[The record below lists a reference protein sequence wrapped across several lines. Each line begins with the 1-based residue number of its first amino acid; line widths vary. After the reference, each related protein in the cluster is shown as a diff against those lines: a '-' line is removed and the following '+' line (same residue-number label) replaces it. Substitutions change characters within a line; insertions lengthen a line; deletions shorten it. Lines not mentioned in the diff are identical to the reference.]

1 MDNPLPHLDWS
12 LMRAF
17 LAVAETGSLSA
28 AARAL
33 GTSQP
38 TLGRQVREVEAR
50 LGTALFRRHAR
61 GLEPTETGA
70 ALIGPA
76 ERMREAMRDVALT
89 AAGAETRL
97 EGTVRITASVMVS
110 HFILPRVLAAI
121 REAEPAIS
129 IDLLPSDRSENL
141 LYREADIAIR
151 MYRPTQ
157 LDVVTAKLGEVPM
170 GIFAA
175 RSYLARR
182 GRPQDA
188 EQLLEHD
195 LVGLDRDDLLI
206 RGMRDLGWPAERDWF
221 ALRCDEQAVTWQLV
235 RAGCGIGFTQ
245 REIGQA
251 DPLVEQLL
259 PGIALPRLPVWL
271 AAPDA
276 MRRTP
281 RIRRVWELL
290 ETGLAP
296 WLAGAS

>member
-1 MDNPLPHLDWS
+1 MDNPLPQLDWS

-70 ALIGPA
+70 ALIDPA
-76 ERMREAMRDVALT
+76 RRMREAMRDVALT

-110 HFILPRVLAAI
+110 HFILPRVLASI

-175 RSYLARR
+175 RSYLERR

-259 PGIALPRLPVWL
+259 PGIALPTLPVWL

>member
-1 MDNPLPHLDWS
+1 MDNPLPQLDWS

-70 ALIGPA
+70 ALIDPA
-76 ERMREAMRDVALT
+76 RRMREAMRDVALT

-110 HFILPRVLAAI
+110 HFILPRVLASI

-151 MYRPTQ
+151 IYRPTQ

-175 RSYLARR
+175 RSYLERR

-259 PGIALPRLPVWL
+259 PGIALPTLPVWL

>member
-1 MDNPLPHLDWS
+1 MDNPLPQLDWS

-70 ALIGPA
+70 ALIDPA
-76 ERMREAMRDVALT
+76 RRMREAMRDVALT

-110 HFILPRVLAAI
+110 HFILPRVLASI

-175 RSYLARR
+175 RSYLERR

-235 RAGCGIGFTQ
+235 RAGCGVGFTQ

-259 PGIALPRLPVWL
+259 PGIALPTLPVWL